1 MASFLLQPPPVMG
14 DVLSIPINPKLRR
27 GYYSN
32 MPMATKAIQVQKEVA
47 PQIAKPSQTGEK
59 PRLGDQNIMQILK
72 KAVEGAVETTDSK
85 QAMPSQ
91 LEWRR

>member
-1 MASFLLQPPPVMG
+1 MASFLLQPPPVRG

-32 MPMATKAIQVQKEVA
+32 KPMATKAIQIQKEAA
-47 PQIAKPSQTGEK
+47 PQIGKPGGEK
-59 PRLGDQNIMQILK
+59 PRLGDQNLMQLLQ
-72 KAVEGAVETTDSK
+72 KAVEGVETTGSK